1 MVMPPAFAALI
12 VSLLALSTIAFYS
25 KSPLVFFRFDGTYL
39 LICAAMEKT
48 WAVGGLKFGSNPL
61 QGLGGF
67 GLFWHTLWEPGLWL
81 VAHLPP
87 WLAPTMA
94 MTFYAA
100 ALAVTIYVLSLRLGL
115 SELAAVAAAWIGVL
129 LALPYVYPALGFEF
143 LWGVPVDVSYTAL
156 STAAIL
162 LFLDVGRGS
171 LYADAA
177 RTAGILA
184 VCTYL
189 LLEVPSFAPV
199 CLIEIGFFGLVA
211 LASAESRRERLIKVV
226 AAFGL
231 IVLAG
236 LAFGRFLYG
245 MWGFTK
251 PTFFWYEFYP
261 RPRGVSDLS
270 FFIAYSSKWPAWI
283 VYGSAIAGAVHA
295 VWRGKCR
302 VMRWFGGGF
311 LVFVFGLLALVTGLG
326 ESWKGPRIA
335 YIDIFA
341 YPFYCVF
348 AAHAATT
355 ALGRL
360 NARFG
365 LLRLRPLTGAL
376 VLSSLPWLVLI
387 DYWPPPLERPLVR
400 NLNPYI
406 WPPAPTPVT
415 NFLAKELALRP
426 GAPFRGRVASIA
438 GSDFEPQWVQA
449 PFITQHNYD
458 GVNLFF
464 SGNDHRMYGLWY
476 YNIPTLFESNQF
488 SSPFFHLVNARLLNA
503 PGTLDLRSYET
514 QSIVN
519 DRVMALLGVRYLLSD
534 KLLPQR
540 TPVLSYRLVQG
551 RDLHV
556 YSVPDANVAGYAV
569 TTVRRAASGQDVIA
583 LLADP
588 ALDPRTTAVLTT
600 WDELPPLVPVNRSSL
615 TVERGGYRIEADSPG
630 TSLLVLPIEYSHC
643 LHANLTASGTTP
655 PRLLRVNLAMTGIL
669 FSGHVEGRL
678 TLRYGPWS
686 SRCRMD
692 DWREADALK
701 IGDAREWPRPQ

>member
-1 MVMPPAFAALI
+1 MVMRPAFAALI
-12 VSLLALSTIAFYS
+12 VSLLALSPIAFHS

-87 WLAPTMA
+87 WLAPTVA

-115 SELAAVAAAWIGVL
+115 SELAAAAAAWIGVL

-171 LYADAA
+171 PYADAA
-177 RTAGILA
+177 RTTGILA

-211 LASAESRRERLIKVV
+211 LASAASRRERLIKVV

-236 LAFGRFLYG
+236 LAFGKFLYG

-270 FFIAYSSKWPAWI
+270 FFIAYYSKWPAWI

-295 VWRGKCR
+295 VWRGKRR
-302 VMRWFGGGF
+302 VIRWFGGGF

-348 AAHAATT
+348 AAHAAAT

-406 WPPAPTPVT
+406 WPPAQTPVT
-415 NFLAKELALRP
+415 NFLAQELGLQP

-438 GSDFEPQWVQA
+438 GSDFELQWVQA
-449 PFITQHNYD
+449 PFISQHNYD
-458 GVNLFF
+458 VMNLFF

-488 SSPFFHLVNARLLNA
+488 SSPFFHLVNARFLNS

-514 QSIVN
+514 QSIQN
-519 DRVMALLGVRYLLSD
+519 DRIMALLGVRYLISD
-534 KLLPQR
+534 KVLPER
-540 TPVLSYRLVQG
+540 TAVLQYRLVEG
-551 RDLHV
+551 REL
-556 YSVPDANVAGYAV
+556 YLYPIPGANLIGYAV
-569 TTVRRAASGQDVIA
+569 TETRHVTAAQEAID
-583 LLADP
+583 LLADRS
-588 ALDPRTTAVLTT
+588 LDLQKTAVLSVR
-600 WDELPPLVPVNRSSL
+600 DALPALVPATSSL
-615 TVERGGYRIEADSPG
+615 VVERGGYRIEATSAA
-630 TSLLVLPIEYSHC
+630 TSLLVLPVEYSHC
-643 LHANLTASGTTP
+643 LRADLMTTGATP
-655 PRLLRVNLAMTGIL
+655 PRLLRANLTMAAIL
-669 FSGHVEGRL
+669 FSGHLQGTL
-678 TLRYGPWS
+678 ILRYGPRS
-686 SRCRMD
+686 SECRIE
-692 DWREADALK
+692 DWRDAQTLRIGEA
-701 IGDAREWPRPQ
+701 RQWPHQP